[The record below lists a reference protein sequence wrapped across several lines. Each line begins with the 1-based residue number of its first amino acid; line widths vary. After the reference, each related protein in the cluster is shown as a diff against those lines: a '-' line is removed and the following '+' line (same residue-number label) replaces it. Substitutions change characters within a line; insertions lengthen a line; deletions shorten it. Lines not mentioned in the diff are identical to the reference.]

1 MRSEGPVDSGVPGAL
16 RLNADDAVRALA
28 GRLNV
33 DLAIVTPTGPDDT
46 ITPADVERVHR
57 ILRDVGPLERLTGA
71 RRTMAR
77 TMGRAREEVM
87 HAMVADDAV
96 LSADLEDDALT
107 LRLVRAMIAAVK
119 REPALN
125 AWFDSLEIG
134 RRRLDK
140 IHLGIAVET
149 ADGPFVCV
157 MQDVGSRSPESLRA
171 GLARM
176 REDTRNHRVPPEELR
191 GYTLM
196 LADYGASGGRYATP
210 AVVPPTVA
218 VVAAGS
224 IRDGVVAVGGRPAVC
239 PVLPVTVGYDQRA
252 VTGAEAGRFLSA
264 LIADLQAP
272 G

>member
-16 RLNADDAVRALA
+16 RLNADETVRALA
-28 GRLNV
+28 RRLNV

-46 ITPADVERVHR
+46 IVPSDVERVHR
-57 ILRDVGPLERLTGA
+57 ILREVGPLERLTGA

-87 HAMVADDAV
+87 YAMVADDAV
-96 LSADLEDDALT
+96 LAADLEDDDLT
-107 LRLVRAMIAAVK
+107 LRLIRAMVVAAR

-125 AWFDSLEIG
+125 AWFDSLELG

-140 IHLGIAVET
+140 IHLGVAVET

-157 MQDVGSRSPESLRA
+157 MQDVGSRTPDSLRA

-191 GYTLM
+191 GYTLV
-196 LADYGASGGRYATP
+196 LAEYGAAGGRYATP
-210 AVVPPTVA
+210 AIVPPTVA

-224 IRDGVVAVGGRPAVC
+224 IRDGVVAVGGKPAVA

-252 VTGAEAGRFLSA
+252 VTGAEAARFLGA

-272 G
+272 A